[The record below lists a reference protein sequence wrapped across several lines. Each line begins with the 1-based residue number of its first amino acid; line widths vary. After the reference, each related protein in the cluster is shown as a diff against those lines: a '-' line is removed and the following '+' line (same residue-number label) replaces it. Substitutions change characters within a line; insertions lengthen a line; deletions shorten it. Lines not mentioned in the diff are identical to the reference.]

1 MNEALSAMCTVV
13 IVDGEMCET
22 QGELMDALGASD
34 LVFDVLYTGNQS
46 INRRPYAYQAPDG
59 DIIIPVVG
67 QTVMRAKPGSWIVK
81 GALDEFCPFD
91 APGFVHLFEPVEDV
105 KDWDVIVA
113 EADRLG
119 ADP

>member
-1 MNEALSAMCTVV
+1 MPFFRKKPYIVEAKRFAPP
-13 IVDGEMCET
+13 ET
-22 QGELMDALGASD
+22 PQTLLAWINT
-34 LVFDVLYTGNQS
+34 YQS

-119 ADP
+119 LDH